1 MFDLDKWNEIYQTV
15 RKNKLRTF
23 LTAFSVAWG
32 IFMLIILLGAGKGL
46 RNGFERDFRDDAINS
61 IWLTPGQTS
70 KSFRGMKPGRNLV
83 FENRD
88 LEQIAR
94 DIDGVEYITGR
105 FTKWNQSMSAG
116 RRTGSF
122 TMRSVH
128 PDHQYLENT
137 IMSEGRFLHQ
147 TDLDELRK
155 VAVIGKQVMLELF
168 DGNNPIGQYIKIGDV
183 QFKIVGWF
191 TDEGS
196 QNEESIVYVPVT
208 TAQRVFNGQNKL
220 DRIMFT
226 TGNASLEEVN
236 RMANE
241 ARDQLSNR
249 LVFDPTDNHALYLN
263 NNVENFGKIM
273 SVFNAITIFTWVI
286 GVMTVIAGVVGI
298 SNIMMIV
305 VKERTREIGVRK
317 ALGATPWSIVS
328 LIMQESIVITSVAG
342 YVGLVAGIGCLQY
355 LKNLTKDPG
364 IFMNPDV
371 DFNVAVIALVFLIVA
386 GAISGLFP
394 AIRAA
399 RVKPIEALRY
409 E

>member
-32 IFMLIILLGAGKGL
+32 IFMLIILLGAGRGL
-46 RNGFERDFRDDAINS
+46 RNGFEHDFRDDAINS

-94 DIDGVEYITGR
+94 NIDGVEYITGR

-122 TMRSVH
+122 TMRSVD

-137 IMSEGRFLHQ
+137 VMSEGRFLHQ
-147 TDLDELRK
+147 TDLDEYRK
-155 VAVIGKQVMLELF
+155 VAVIGKQVVLELF
-168 DGNNPIGQYIKIGDV
+168 DGNDPIGQYIKIGDV

-241 ARDQLSNR
+241 ARNQLSNR

-273 SVFNAITIFTWVI
+273 SVFNAISIFTWVI

-342 YVGLVAGIGCLQY
+342 YIGLVAGIGCLQY

-371 DFNVAVIALVFLIVA
+371 DFNVAVIALIFLVVA

>member
-1 MFDLDKWNEIYQTV
+1 MFDIDKWTEIYETI

-46 RNGFERDFRDDAINS
+46 RNGFEHDFKDDAINS

-70 KSFRGMKPGRNLV
+70 KSYRGMKPGRDLI

-88 LEQIAR
+88 FTNIKHS
-94 DIDGVEYITGR
+94 IDGVEHITGR
-105 FTKWNQSMSAG
+105 FMRWNQSMSAG
-116 RRTGSF
+116 KRTGSF
-122 TMRSVH
+122 NMRSVH
-128 PDHQYLENT
+128 PAHQYLENT
-137 IMSEGRFLHQ
+137 IMAEGRFLHQ
-147 TDLDELRK
+147 KDLDEFKK
-155 VAVIGKQVMLELF
+155 VAVIGRQVVLELF
-168 DGNNPIGQYIKIGDV
+168 DGENPIGHYLKIGDV

-220 DRIMFT
+220 NRIMFT
-226 TGNASLEEVN
+226 TGDASLEEVN
-236 RMANE
+236 QMAE
-241 ARDQLSNR
+241 EVRTQLSNR

-263 NNVENFGKIM
+263 NNVENYSKIM

-305 VKERTREIGVRK
+305 VKERTKEIGVRK
-317 ALGATPWSIVS
+317 ALGATPWSIVA
-328 LIMQESIVITSVAG
+328 LIMQEAIVITSVAG
-342 YVGLVAGIGCLQY
+342 YIGLVAGIACLQY
-355 LKNLTKDPG
+355 LSNLTQDPG
-364 IFMNPDV
+364 IFMNPEV
-371 DFNVAVIALVFLIVA
+371 DFSVAVAALIFLVIA
-386 GAISGLFP
+386 GAASGLFP

-399 RVKPIEALRY
+399 SVKPIEALRY